1 MNLTD
6 QGAPY
11 RFSRRRRR
19 AVLLLFLGVVVLSLV
34 PFVVHSVHYLTG
46 PHPAY
51 VPPHCPPPS
60 SGKLMPTTC
69 YGVLPGFYNWTIAPP
84 LTLAL
89 ALVVV
94 DGLVRLTEYRQQ
106 RRGSSSG
113 ASGST
118 MTPWART

>member
-1 MNLTD
+1 MNRTD
-6 QGAPY
+6 QAAPY
-11 RFSRRRRR
+11 RFSRCRRR
-19 AVLLLFLGVVVLSLV
+19 AVLLLFLEVVV

-51 VPPHCPPPS
+51 VPSHCPPPG

-94 DGLVRLTEYRQQ
+94 GGLVVRLTEYRQQ

-118 MTPWART
+118 MTPWARS

>member
-1 MNLTD
+1 MNRTD

-11 RFSRRRRR
+11 GFSRRRRC
-19 AVLLLFLGVVVLSLV
+19 AVLLLFLGVVV

-51 VPPHCPPPS
+51 VPSHCPPPS